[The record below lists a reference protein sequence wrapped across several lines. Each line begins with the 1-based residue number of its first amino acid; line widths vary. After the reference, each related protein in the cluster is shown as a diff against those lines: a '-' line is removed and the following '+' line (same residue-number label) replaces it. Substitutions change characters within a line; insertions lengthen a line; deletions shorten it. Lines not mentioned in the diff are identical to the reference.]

1 MERQIDIMLS
11 QLNKETQSDKGTY
24 HDYLNLYYENAFR
37 TYKDKKITLLE
48 IGVNYGSSLELW
60 SKYFSNAEIIGV
72 DYIDYGYKPT
82 KENIKTIIGNATKK
96 ETFNQINQLDIVIDD
111 GSHNINH
118 QLASFKILYE
128 KLTNNGLY
136 IIEDIKNI
144 DQTKN
149 DFKNLSQT
157 HGVKVE
163 IFDFR
168 NLKNIKDSVI
178 VEIKK

>member
-1 MERQIDIMLS
+1 MTLKEI
-11 QLNKETQSDKGTY
+11 NKELQNAKGTY
-24 HDYLNLYYENAFR
+24 HDYLDLYYENALSP
-37 TYKDKKITLLE
+37 YKDKKITLLE
-48 IGVNYGSSLELW
+48 IGINYGSSLELW

-72 DYIDYGYKPT
+72 DYIDYGYKPI
-82 KENIKTIIGNATKK
+82 KENIKIIIGNATKK
-96 ETFNQINQLDIVIDD
+96 ETFSQIKHLDIVIDD

-118 QLASFKILYE
+118 QLNSFKILHE
-128 KLTNNGLY
+128 RLTNNGLY

-168 NLKNIKDSVI
+168 NIKNIKDSVI